1 MSGQVNPELKD
12 GACGR
17 LLNVFT
23 FQIFQVESGVEV
35 FRYSFKVEPLIKLG
49 YRVRWTRD

>member
-12 GACGR
+12 GAGDR
-17 LLNVFT
+17 LLNAFT
-23 FQIFQVESGVEV
+23 LQIFQVESGVEV